1 MEIPRPGDQMSPR
14 ARFAH
19 DLAEHRKAARM
30 TQAALAARI
39 RCHESLISHIAT
51 GRRTPTLEFA
61 QEADKVFGLDGHF
74 VALFKRISQ
83 SPALGWFAR
92 WVEEIEPRAVIL
104 QSWDPLL
111 VPGILQNA
119 DYARAIFSATAAGGR
134 VEERVQAR
142 IQRIAIFDDP
152 SPPTFLALIDE
163 GVLHRPIGGPDV
175 LAGQLRYLL
184 ELAQHPKITVQ
195 LVPIAAG
202 GVAGMMSAFAL
213 ARLRDGSEVVSADS
227 VLSGQVTGDH
237 EAVARLKQRYDTIRS
252 DAQPKKVTQKAI
264 EDAIRKWTS

>member
-1 MEIPRPGDQMSPR
+1 MATNPGDQMSPR
-14 ARFAH
+14 ARFAS

-39 RCHESLISHIAT
+39 RCHESLISHIET
-51 GRRTPTLEFA
+51 GRRPPTSDFA
-61 QEADKVFGLDGHF
+61 QEADKAFDLDGHF

-83 SPALGWFAR
+83 SPTLGWFAR

-111 VPGILQNA
+111 IPGLLQNA
-119 DYARAIFSATAAGGR
+119 DYARTIFATTASANH

-142 IQRIAIFDDP
+142 TRRIAIFDSP
-152 SPPTFLALIDE
+152 YPPTFLGLIDE
-163 GVLHRPIGGPDV
+163 GVLHRPIGGPAV
-175 LAGQLRYLL
+175 LAGQLHYLL
-184 ELAQHPKITVQ
+184 ELSQHPRITVQ
-195 LVPIAAG
+195 VVPTAAG
-202 GVAGMMSAFAL
+202 SISGMMSAFAL

-237 EAVARLKQRYDTIRS
+237 EAVARLKQRYDSIRA
-252 DAQPKKVTQKAI
+252 DAQSKNITQQII
-264 EDAIRKWTS
+264 EDAIRQWTS